1 MNITVIGAGYV
12 GLVTGA
18 CFAELG
24 NHVTCVDVNQDKIAN
39 LKKGI
44 LPIYEPGLEL
54 MVNSNMNEG
63 RLQFVHDMSEL
74 ATESHVIF
82 IAVGTPSDKDGAADI
97 KYVLEAARSI
107 GAHIHHYCVIVD
119 KSTVSVGMADQVS
132 RVIQEELQK
141 RQLSVT

>member
-24 NHVTCVDVNQDKIAN
+24 NQVTCVDVNEQKIAN

-44 LPIYEPGLEL
+44 LPIYEPGLEP
-54 MVNSNMNEG
+54 MVITNMHQG
-63 RLQFVHDMSEL
+63 RLNFVTSL
-74 ATESHVIF
+74 AESSPEPHAIF

-97 KYVLEAARSI
+97 KYVLEAARNI
-107 GAHIHHYCVIVD
+107 GAHINNYCVIVD
-119 KSTVSVGMADQVS
+119 KSTVPVGMADQVAS
-132 RVIQEELQK
+132 VIQY
-141 RQLSVT
+141 